1 MLKGEL
7 MFNSESNGKLALVT
21 GANKGLGFEMS
32 RQLAQHGLTVLIAAR
47 NLQAAQ
53 EAATTLKHEGLQA
66 ESIRLDVNDSTQIQ
80 AVVQEIGDRF
90 GKLDVLINNAGVMLD
105 GEWLISNAS
114 FVSLDVIRKTFDTN
128 FFALVELTQALL
140 PLILKSQSG
149 RIVNMASIEGSLTLH
164 ADPNSPV
171 YDAKPFAYNASKAA
185 VNSFTVHLAHE
196 LRNTPVKVNSSHP
209 GWVKTELG
217 GEGAMM
223 DITEGAKTGV
233 QLATLPEDGPSG
245 GFFHLGQPVPW

>member
-1 MLKGEL
+1 MVNG
-7 MFNSESNGKLALVT
+7 ESNGKVALIT
-21 GANKGLGFEMS
+21 GANKGLGLEMS

-47 NLQAAQ
+47 NLQAAE
-53 EAATTLKHEGLQA
+53 EAVTTLRNEGLKA
-66 ESIRLDVNDSTQIQ
+66 EAIALDINSSTQIQ
-80 AVVQEIGDRF
+80 AAVQAIGDKF

-105 GEWLISNAS
+105 GEWSISNAS
-114 FVSLDVIRKTFDTN
+114 SVSIDIIRKTFDTN

-164 ADPNSPV
+164 AEPNSPI

-185 VNSFTVHLAHE
+185 VNSFTIHLAHE
-196 LRNTPVKVNSSHP
+196 LRNTPVKVNSAHP

-233 QLATLPEDGPSG
+233 QLATLPDEGSSG

>member
-1 MLKGEL
+1 MG
-7 MFNSESNGKLALVT
+7 NSEFNNKVALIT

-32 RQLAQHGLTVLIAAR
+32 RQLAQYGLTVLIAAR
-47 NLQAAQ
+47 KLEVAEA
-53 EAATTLKHEGLQA
+53 AATTLRNEGLKA
-66 ESIRLDVNDSTQIQ
+66 EAIALDVNDRTQIQ
-80 AVVQEIGDRF
+80 AAVEEIQARF

-105 GEWLISNAS
+105 GEWSISNAS
-114 FVSLDVIRKTFDTN
+114 SVSIDIIRQTFETN

-149 RIVNMASIEGSLTLH
+149 RIVNMASIEGSLSLH
-164 ADPNSPV
+164 ADSNSQI
-171 YDAKPFAYNASKAA
+171 YNSKPFAYDASKAA

-196 LRNTPVKVNSSHP
+196 LRDTPVKVNSAHP

-233 QLATLPEDGPSG
+233 QLATLPDDGSSG
-245 GFFHLGQPVPW
+245 GFFHLGQLVPW

>member
-1 MLKGEL
+1 MVS
-7 MFNSESNGKLALVT
+7 SESNGKVALVT

-32 RQLAQHGLTVLIAAR
+32 RQLAHQGLTVILAAR
-47 NLQAAQ
+47 SLKAAE
-53 EAATTLKHEGLQA
+53 EAATKLKNEGLRA
-66 ESIRLDVNDSTQIQ
+66 EAIALDVNDSAQIQ
-80 AVVQEIGDRF
+80 SAVQEIKDCF

-105 GEWLISNAS
+105 GEWATSNAS
-114 FVSLDVIRKTFDTN
+114 SVSIDIIHKTFDTN
-128 FFALVELTQALL
+128 FFALVEVTQALL

-164 ADPNSPV
+164 ADPSSDIYNS
-171 YDAKPFAYNASKAA
+171 KPFAYDASKAA

-196 LRNTPVKVNSSHP
+196 LRNTPVKVNSAHP

-217 GEGAMM
+217 GDGAMM
-223 DITEGAKTGV
+223 DVMEGAKTGV
-233 QLATLPEDGPSG
+233 QLATLPDEGASG

>member
-1 MLKGEL
+1 MSD
-7 MFNSESNGKLALVT
+7 SESNSKVALVT

-32 RQLAQHGLTVLIAAR
+32 RQLAQAGLTVIIAAR
-47 NLQAAQ
+47 KLGAA
-53 EAATTLKHEGLQA
+53 EAAVAKLTSEGLKA
-66 ESIRLDVNDSTQIQ
+66 EAIALDINDSIQIQ
-80 AVVQEIGDRF
+80 SAVREIKDRF

-105 GEWLISNAS
+105 GEWTTSNAS
-114 FVSLDVIRKTFDTN
+114 SVTIDIIRNTFDTN
-128 FFALVELTQALL
+128 FFALVEVTQALL
-140 PLILKSQSG
+140 PLILKSPSG

-164 ADPNSPV
+164 ADPNSYI
-171 YDAKPFAYNASKAA
+171 YDSKPFAYDASKAA

-196 LRNTPVKVNSSHP
+196 LRNTSVKVNSAHP

-217 GEGAMM
+217 GDGAMM

-233 QLATLPEDGPSG
+233 QLATLPDDGASG

>member
-1 MLKGEL
+1 MVS
-7 MFNSESNGKLALVT
+7 SESNPKIALVT

-32 RQLAQHGLTVLIAAR
+32 RQLGQLGLTTIVAARKIAA
-47 NLQAAQ
+47 AE
-53 EAATTLKHEGLQA
+53 EAAMKLKNEGLKA
-66 ESIRLDVNDSTQIQ
+66 EAIALDINDSTQIQ
-80 AVVQEIGDRF
+80 SAVREIGDRF

-105 GEWLISNAS
+105 GAWTVSNAS
-114 FVSLDVIRKTFDTN
+114 TISVDTIRKTFDTN
-128 FFALVELTQALL
+128 FFALVEVTQALL
-140 PLILKSQSG
+140 PLILKSPSG
-149 RIVNMASIEGSLTLH
+149 RIVNMASIEGSLTVH
-164 ADPNSPV
+164 ADPSSDI
-171 YDAKPFAYNASKAA
+171 YDVKPFAYDASKAA

-196 LRNTPVKVNSSHP
+196 LRNTPVKVNSAHP

-233 QLATLPEDGPSG
+233 QLATLPDDGTSG

>member
-1 MLKGEL
+1 MVS
-7 MFNSESNGKLALVT
+7 SESNGKVALVT

-32 RQLAQHGLTVLIAAR
+32 HQLAQQGLTVIIAAR
-47 NLQAAQ
+47 KLQAAV
-53 EAATTLKHEGLQA
+53 EAATQLKNEGLKVEA
-66 ESIRLDVNDSTQIQ
+66 IVLDINDSTQIQ
-80 AVVQEIGDRF
+80 SAVQEIKDRF

-105 GEWLISNAS
+105 GEWEVSNAGS
-114 FVSLDVIRKTFDTN
+114 ISVDTIRKTFDTN
-128 FFALVELTQALL
+128 FFALVEVTQALL

-164 ADPNSPV
+164 ADPTSYI
-171 YDAKPFAYNASKAA
+171 YDSKPFAYDASKAA

-196 LRNTPVKVNSSHP
+196 LRNTPVKVNSAHP

-217 GEGAMM
+217 GDGAML

-233 QLATLPEDGPSG
+233 QLATLPDDGASG

>member
-1 MLKGEL
+1 MV
-7 MFNSESNGKLALVT
+7 NSESNGKVALVT

-32 RQLAQHGLTVLIAAR
+32 RQLAQQGITVLIAAR
-47 NLQAAQ
+47 KLEAAQ
-53 EAATTLKHEGLQA
+53 EAATTLKNEGLKA
-66 ESIRLDVNDSTQIQ
+66 EAIALDINDSNQIQ
-80 AVVQEIGDRF
+80 AAVKEIGDKF

-105 GEWLISNAS
+105 GEWSTSNAS
-114 FVSLDVIRKTFDTN
+114 SVSIDIIRKTFDTN

-140 PLILKSQSG
+140 PLILKSQRG

-164 ADPNSPV
+164 ADRTSFI
-171 YDAKPFAYNASKAA
+171 YDSKPFAYDASKAA

-196 LRNTPVKVNSSHP
+196 LRNTPVKVNSAHP

-223 DITEGAKTGV
+223 DIAEGAKTGV
-233 QLATLPEDGPSG
+233 QLATLPDEGPSA

>member
-1 MLKGEL
+1 MV
-7 MFNSESNGKLALVT
+7 NSESNGKVALVT

-32 RQLAQHGLTVLIAAR
+32 RQLAQQGLTVIIAAR
-47 NLQAAQ
+47 KL
-53 EAATTLKHEGLQA
+53 EAAVAAATKLKNEGLKA
-66 ESIRLDVNDSTQIQ
+66 EAILLDINDSIQIQ
-80 AVVQEIGDRF
+80 SAVQEIKNRF

-105 GEWLISNAS
+105 GEWAISNAS
-114 FVSLDVIRKTFDTN
+114 SVSVDMIRKTFDTN
-128 FFALVELTQALL
+128 FFALVEVTQAML

-164 ADPNSPV
+164 ADPSSFI
-171 YDAKPFAYNASKAA
+171 YDSKPFAYDASKAA

-196 LRNTPVKVNSSHP
+196 LRNTPVKVNSAHP

-217 GEGAMM
+217 GDGAMM

-233 QLATLPEDGPSG
+233 QLATLSDDGASG

>member
-1 MLKGEL
+1 MV
-7 MFNSESNGKLALVT
+7 SSDSNGKVALVT

-32 RQLAQHGLTVLIAAR
+32 RQLAQQGLTVIIAAR
-47 NLQAAQ
+47 RL
-53 EAATTLKHEGLQA
+53 EAAEAAATKLQNEGLKA
-66 ESIRLDVNDSTQIQ
+66 EAIALDINDSTQIQ
-80 AVVQEIGDRF
+80 SAVREIQDRF

-105 GEWLISNAS
+105 GEWTISNAS
-114 FVSLDVIRKTFDTN
+114 SVSIETTRKTFDTN
-128 FFALVELTQALL
+128 FFALVEVTQALL

-164 ADPNSPV
+164 ADPSSFI
-171 YDAKPFAYNASKAA
+171 YDSKPFAYDASKAA

-196 LRNTPVKVNSSHP
+196 LRNTPVKVNSAHP

-217 GEGAMM
+217 GDGAMM

-233 QLATLPEDGPSG
+233 QLATLSDDGASG

>member
-1 MLKGEL
+1 MV
-7 MFNSESNGKLALVT
+7 NSKSNGNVALIT

-32 RQLAQHGLTVLIAAR
+32 RQLAQQGFTVLIAAR
-47 NLQAAQ
+47 KLQAAE
-53 EAATTLKHEGLQA
+53 EAATTLQNEGLKA
-66 ESIRLDVNDSTQIQ
+66 AAIALDVNDSTQIQ
-80 AVVQEIGDRF
+80 TAAQEIGNKF
-90 GKLDVLINNAGVMLD
+90 GQLDVLINNAGVMLD
-105 GEWLISNAS
+105 GEWLTSNAS
-114 FVSLDVIRKTFDTN
+114 SVSIDIIRKTFDTN
-128 FFALVELTQALL
+128 FFALVEVTQALL
-140 PLILKSQSG
+140 PLILKSPSG

-164 ADPNSPV
+164 ADPNSPI
-171 YDAKPFAYNASKAA
+171 YDSKPFAYDASKAA

-196 LRNTPVKVNSSHP
+196 LRNTPVKVNSAHP

-233 QLATLPEDGPSG
+233 QLATLPDGGASA